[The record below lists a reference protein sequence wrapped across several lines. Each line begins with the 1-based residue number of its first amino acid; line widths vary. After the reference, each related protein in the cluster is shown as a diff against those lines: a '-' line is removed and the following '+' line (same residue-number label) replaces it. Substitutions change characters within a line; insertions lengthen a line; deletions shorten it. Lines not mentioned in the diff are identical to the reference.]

1 MACHAVVLP
10 NNIQIHMTY
19 AHKAAGI
26 HINRDCLEEI
36 VTQEG
41 IIRAWPAVPS
51 TIPPSFAGLEETVQG
66 YQCPSCPY
74 LASKRKQINKHST
87 KKHSQSIQHV
97 RLDRPWMQHYSQ
109 HPEAKTWFRVH
120 PVDAATF
127 VPPLQYLVDLRDQLN
142 ERPALPSDKV
152 DIRHINPWLITT
164 GWQAYADLYPS
175 YAQPQL
181 LELPKEDQD
190 NEDFR
195 WVKAFVYRYLEGTYD
210 QLAQTPEICRQILN
224 TDTATGSVSML

>member
-1 MACHAVVLP
+1 MTCHIVVEP
-10 NNIQIHMTY
+10 NSIASHMLQL
-19 AHKAAGI
+19 HKAAGI
-26 HINRDCLEEI
+26 QINADWLNEI
-36 VTQEG
+36 VAQEHLL
-41 IIRAWPAVPS
+41 ATWPTTP
-51 TIPPSFAGLEETVQG
+51 TNIPPSFAGLDLVRG
-66 YQCPSCPY
+66 CKCPSCPY
-74 LASKRKQINKHST
+74 MASKPKQIGKHSF
-87 KKHSQSIQHV
+87 KKHQKQTQHIK
-97 RLDRPWMQHYSQ
+97 LDRPWMQRFTTS
-109 HPEAKTWFRVH
+109 PLAKTWFQVH

-195 WVKAFVYRYLEGTYD
+195 WVKAFVYRYLEGPYD

-224 TDTATGSVSML
+224 TDTATG